1 MNLKLLL
8 KKKKMKTEKTPEP
21 APLAEEAGHFRKP
34 GDLRCGTPEVCSLSP
49 LCGPPVGRA
58 RAASSP
64 SVAAR
69 TVTGTVTT
77 TTSTWVLVEPRT
89 VYAVAPGV
97 QGSSGAPSPSPH
109 VSRRDAG
116 YPPHDLTLRHS
127 PYQTKPICDVINRS
141 DSKNI

>member
-1 MNLKLLL
+1 MICDVELQRS
-8 KKKKMKTEKTPEP
+8 
-21 APLAEEAGHFRKP
+21 G
-34 GDLRCGTPEVCSLSP
+34 SLSQ
-49 LCGPPVGRA
+49 LCSPPVGRS

-69 TVTGTVTT
+69 TVTGTVMI
-77 TTSTWVLVEPRT
+77 TTSTWMLGKPRT
-89 VYAVAPGV
+89 VYAVVPGV
-97 QGSSGAPSPSPH
+97 QRSNGVPSPSPH